1 MHRLVSLLVRDQL
14 VVGSMATPRA
24 RPTEQQRNL
33 RSAVN
38 AHRKMQ
44 ETETTQIAVRE
55 GVHQRQRI
63 ETESQLASDRSSRA
77 TRSQIVSTATPS
89 SDSGIIMTTLFVVAG
104 LVVLYILVTNP
115 GPTTGWLGNLGTG
128 LHALSSN
135 KPLFTA
141 TAKAG

>member
-1 MHRLVSLLVRDQL
+1 
-14 VVGSMATPRA
+14 MATPRA

-63 ETESQLASDRSSRA
+63 ETESQLAGDRASRSRNA
-77 TRSQIVSTATPS
+77 AIVSTATPS
-89 SDSGIIMTTLFVVAG
+89 SDSNIIMTTLFVMAG
-104 LVVLYILVTNP
+104 LIVMYILVTNP
-115 GPTTGWLGNLGTG
+115 GPTTGWLGSLGTG

-135 KPLFTA
+135 KPLFVT
-141 TAKAG
+141 TAKT